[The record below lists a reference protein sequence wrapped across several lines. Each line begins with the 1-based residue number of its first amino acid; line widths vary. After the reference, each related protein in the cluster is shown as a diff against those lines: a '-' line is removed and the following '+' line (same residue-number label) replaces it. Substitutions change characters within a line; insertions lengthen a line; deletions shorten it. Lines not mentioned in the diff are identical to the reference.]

1 MIDEKKLLEKIKAMK
16 KRACGFPDQD
26 YRTGYISAL
35 STVEGLIAIQSEE
48 RRENERKNRVIN

>member
-1 MIDEKKLLEKIKAMK
+1 MIDENKLLEKIKAMK
-16 KRACGFPDQD
+16 KRACEFHDQD

-48 RRENERKNRVIN
+48 RSENESSN

>member
-1 MIDEKKLLEKIKAMK
+1 MIDENNLLEEIKAMK

-48 RRENERKNRVIN
+48 RSENESSN

>member
-1 MIDEKKLLEKIKAMK
+1 MIDENKLLEKIKAMK
-16 KRACGFPDQD
+16 KRAFGFPDKD

-48 RRENERKNRVIN
+48 RSENEQVQGGR

>member
-1 MIDEKKLLEKIKAMK
+1 MIDENKLLEKIKAMK
-16 KRACGFPDQD
+16 KRAFGFPDKD

-48 RRENERKNRVIN
+48 RSENESSD